1 VKPPKTAALRPTF
14 GIGIVIGAAILL
26 ASHMS
31 GSDPALG
38 VVLGA
43 GAGLA
48 FGLAR
53 RPQPTPVA
61 ASGVDSTG
69 TGDDDTESG
78 SD

>member
-14 GIGIVIGAAILL
+14 GIGIVIGAGMLL
-26 ASHMS
+26 ASHVS

-53 RPQPTPVA
+53 RPQPAPVA
-61 ASGVDSTG
+61 ATGVDSNG
-69 TGDDDTESG
+69 SSDDTESG
-78 SD
+78 HD